1 MTYGLTEVDPVLCQH
16 PCDPDHVINDELYF
30 PFAGAEVDVYTTLF
44 QLSKP

>member
-16 PCDPDHVINDELYF
+16 PCDPNLLEEDELYF

-44 QLSKP
+44 QLFKP